1 VTDGRTDRQT
11 DGQNYDSQDRAE
23 HSSRGKNDTD
33 SVIASL
39 QSTLLSLVM
48 DFQIDLRRYSA
59 AADRRIAYVRTHA
72 RPVGPTVA
80 TTVASCEHRIG
91 DRLTMITEE
100 ETFRTSEV

>member
-48 DFQIDLRRYSA
+48 DLCRYSA